1 MRIGLGTGKIGTSKI
16 GQEHVVLGFAV
27 LLFLGYSIFL
37 NGFVTP
43 SNLIAIVRSVAVLGI
58 LAVGMG
64 IVVIGRGI
72 DLSMIAVMAMAT
84 AWQLE
89 LMNHGWSTPAAMGAV
104 CLAVILLGAV
114 NGILIAYGDV
124 PAIFAT
130 LASGSFVFG
139 FVRSQLISQDVV
151 YVPKT
156 ADILLALGQA
166 RVATLPIEVVF
177 FALAVLVVFLALRFT
192 KPGRFVYLMGDNY
205 VAARTM
211 GIPVRPMVMIQY
223 VVSALLAWL
232 AGLVTAAGLQSINT
246 RIVNSTLLYDVILV
260 VVIGGIGLSGG
271 KGGMRNVVVG
281 ALLIGIMLNGMTI
294 LDLPNIYQNLIK
306 ATILLAAIIVD
317 SRLNPRDEQTAQ
329 QGDI

>member
-1 MRIGLGTGKIGTSKI
+1 MRIGLGTGKIGTRRI
-16 GQEHVVLGFAV
+16 GQEHIVLGFAV

-43 SNLIAIVRSVAVLGI
+43 SNLVAIVRSVAVLGI

-104 CLAVILLGAV
+104 CLAVIVLGTV

-139 FVRSQLISQDVV
+139 FVRSQLITQDVV

-211 GIPVRPMVMIQY
+211 GIPVRPMVVIQY